1 MAYELNGG
9 IDMEGYMRDAQ
20 GRLVPDSMVN
30 EIDRCRNDL
39 VMEIVKKTK
48 ALSEQLAR
56 FKMQVLD
63 DIEAF
68 VALSADRFD
77 VKVGGDKGNVCLT
90 SFDGEYR
97 VIRAVSEYIVFDE
110 RLQIA
115 KALIGECILS
125 WSEGSRDEIKALVND
140 AFYVDK
146 QGKLNT
152 QRILGLKRLAITDPK
167 WLRAMDAIAESVQVA
182 GSRTYVRI
190 YQREKDGSYR
200 HLNLDLASV

>member
-1 MAYELNGG
+1 M
-9 IDMEGYMRDAQ
+9 DGYMKDAQ
-20 GRLVPDSMVN
+20 GRLVPESMVS
-30 EIDRCRNDL
+30 EIDRCRNTL
-39 VMEIVKKTK
+39 VMEIVLKTK
-48 ALSEQLAR
+48 TLSEQLAK
-56 FKMQVLD
+56 FKTDVLD
-63 DIEAF
+63 DIQAF
-68 VALSADRFD
+68 IELSADRFD

-97 VIRAVSEYIVFDE
+97 VMRVVSEYIVFDE

-115 KALIGECILS
+115 KALVDECILS

-146 QGKLNT
+146 QGKINT

-167 WLRAMDAIAESVQVA
+167 WMKAMDAIAESVQVA

-190 YQREKDGSYR
+190 YQRKKDGSYR
-200 HLNLDLASV
+200 HLNLDIASV